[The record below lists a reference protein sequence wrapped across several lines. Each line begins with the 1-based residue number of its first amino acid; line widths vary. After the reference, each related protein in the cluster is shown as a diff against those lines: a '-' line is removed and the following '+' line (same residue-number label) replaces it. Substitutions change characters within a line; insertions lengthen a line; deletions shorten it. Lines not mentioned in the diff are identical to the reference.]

1 MRILITGGSGLIGYA
16 LTKLLVQ
23 KGHHVHWLTTQ
34 KSPNNVPEGVQTFY
48 WNPAEGKIDDQCWN
62 GVDALIHLAGAT
74 IAKRWT
80 PQYKT
85 ILLES
90 RVVSANVLYASLKK
104 VPQHQVKHILSASGT
119 AIYPDDSQAVYTEH
133 SHIQSSTFLGTLVQ
147 RWEATVDQFSKL
159 DLTVTKVRTGVVY
172 AREGGAL
179 NPIVQPIRW
188 GMGAFFGSG
197 KQMQS
202 WIHLHDIVQLYAWL
216 LEKGHAGFFN
226 GVAPHAV
233 SNKEQTK
240 IIARL
245 LKRPLWLPPVPR
257 WVMKLVLGDMHELLF
272 NDKKILPQRALDLG
286 FKFTYPDAE
295 KALNDL
301 LP

>member
-104 VPQHQVKHILSASGT
+104 VPQHQVKHMLSASGT

-133 SHIQSSTFLGTLVQ
+133 SHIQSNTFLGTLVQ
-147 RWEATVDQFSKL
+147 RWEAAVDQFSKL

-216 LEKGHAGFFN
+216 LEKGHEGVFN

-257 WVMKLVLGDMHELLF
+257 WVMRLVLGDMHELLF

-286 FKFTYPDAE
+286 FTFTYPDAE

>member
-1 MRILITGGSGLIGYA
+1 MRILITGGSGLIGHA
-16 LTKLLVQ
+16 LTKYLVQ
-23 KGHHVHWLTTQ
+23 KGYHVHWLTTQ
-34 KSPNNVPEGVQTFY
+34 KSPKNVPDGVQTFY

-62 GVDALIHLAGAT
+62 GVDALVHLAGAT

-80 PQYKT
+80 PHYKT

-119 AIYPDDSQAVYTEH
+119 AIYPDDNKAVYTED
-133 SHIQSSTFLGTLVQ
+133 SQVQSNTFLGTLVQ
-147 RWEATVDQFSKL
+147 RWEAAVDQFSKL
-159 DLTVTKVRTGVVY
+159 DLPVTKVRTGVVY

-179 NPIVQPIRW
+179 EPIVQPIRW
-188 GMGAFFGSG
+188 GMGAIFGSG

-216 LEKGHAGFFN
+216 LEQGHAGVFN
-226 GVAPHAV
+226 GVAPYAV
-233 SNKEQTK
+233 SNKAQTK
-240 IIARL
+240 MIAHL
-245 LKRPLWLPPVPR
+245 LKRPIWLPPVPR
-257 WVMKLVLGDMHELLF
+257 WVMKLILGDMHELLF
-272 NDKKILPQRALDLG
+272 NDKKILPQRAMDLG
-286 FKFTYPDAE
+286 FTFTYPDAQ
-295 KALNDL
+295 KAFENL

>member
-1 MRILITGGSGLIGYA
+1 MRILITGGSGLIGHA
-16 LTKLLVQ
+16 LTKHLVQ

-34 KSPNNVPEGVQTFY
+34 KSPKNVPVGVQTFY

-62 GVDALIHLAGAT
+62 GVDALVHLAGAT

-80 PQYKT
+80 PHYKT

-104 VPQHQVKHILSASGT
+104 LPQHQVKHILSASGT

-133 SHIQSSTFLGTLVQ
+133 SQIQSNTFLGTLVQ
-147 RWEATVDQFSKL
+147 RWETAVDQFSKL

-179 NPIVQPIRW
+179 QPIVQPIRW
-188 GMGAFFGSG
+188 GMGAIFGSG

-216 LEKGHAGFFN
+216 LEKGHAGVFN

-245 LKRPLWLPPVPR
+245 LKRPIWLPPVPR
-257 WVMKLVLGDMHELLF
+257 WVMRLVLGDMHELLF

-286 FKFTYPDAE
+286 FTFTYPNAE
-295 KALNDL
+295 KAFNDL